1 MNERKVFGLV
11 HAEARRRAVAAV
23 ANAPDGYRVTVE
35 PPKRTLDQNSLLW
48 PVLECFSAQLE
59 WPVNGRMVKMTAE
72 DWKDLLSA
80 AYRRESQRV
89 AMGVDGGM
97 VMLGLRTSKMNK
109 REFSEFLEFVFSV
122 AADRGVVLE
131 RDEVAA

>member
-11 HAEARRRAVAAV
+11 HAEARRRAMAAV
-23 ANAPDGYRVTVE
+23 ANAPEGYRVTVE

-109 REFSEFLEFVFSV
+109 REFSEFLEFIFSV